1 MVLCKR
7 RGCGV
12 DFEAG
17 TASAEA
23 TCRYHPGAPVFHE
36 GLKSWSCCKDT
47 NKPVMEFEQFMQ
59 LPGCATATSHT
70 TETQPLPET
79 AKSVAT
85 PASNAADSMAASLQS
100 IKISQPAAPPK
111 PTEPAPPAPEPR
123 DADTVTSV
131 AAGTTCRRPGCGF
144 VAESAITN
152 RDRVSEMCKYHKGTP
167 IFHEGSKGYSC
178 CKPRV
183 LHFDDFLQIKPCT
196 QAEHG
201 HLFTAPAPTEGDRVE
216 CRIDHYETPSDVRVT
231 VYAKGV
237 DAEQSVIEIHEN
249 EVCIREKHS
258 HPGYP
263 LSPAGTN
270 AQCAAYAPLCAHVA
284 ALRTDQAGCII
295 VYTRQD
301 EAGLGAVK
309 AGRRPELADPGARR
323 THLRLWLDVWPSVM
337 VYRAW
342 HSKPHQKAG

>member
-249 EVCIREKHS
+249 EVI
-258 HPGYP
+258 
-263 LSPAGTN
+263 LSLLLGPTPSVPHTRRFVRTL
-270 AQCAAYAPLCAHVA
+270 QPYAPIKPDASS
-284 ALRTDQAGCII
+284 
-295 VYTRQD
+295 YTLGKMKLDLVLSKQD
-301 EAGLGAVK
+301 EGQSWPTLERGEPIYGYGLTF
-309 AGRRPELADPGARR
+309 GRR
-323 THLRLWLDVWPSVM
+323 
-337 VYRAW
+337 
-342 HSKPHQKAG
+342 